1 MGRLKYLSGSL
12 GQYTWAGHSVM
23 VLSYPTH
30 FWREG
35 FTTFALSFLLFNNG
49 ASIGWSSPALPS
61 FEADQ
66 DFSDKIGE
74 NIAAW
79 IGALI
84 CLTSCGGNILTPT
97 LTTYLGPKKTL
108 LFIALPCFTTSWAFI
123 LLARPLAAVWILL
136 LARGIAGFAVGVCV
150 SIIPS
155 YIIDIASPEYQGLF
169 ALGPQLMISIGL
181 LFVYVLGAVV
191 DWWWLSL
198 VCLTLQL
205 PMFALLIL
213 TPDSPSS
220 LLQRGKEEESR
231 DAVFWLTQSK
241 SVAEHK
247 VDKMI
252 EVSCSG
258 KESAKKSLI
267 SILPLLKKPSN
278 WKPLCISVSILVALQ
293 LCGISPLVFFSVK
306 FFQDAET
313 SVDASLS
320 SIIVAS
326 ITLITVVLVCLFGAN
341 ASRRKLMLASQFGL
355 SFCLFVMALYFF
367 LGDMDMADSIR
378 WLPLLIL
385 VLYFIFFNIGLSSLI
400 WVITAEILPTEIR
413 EQIIPFAI
421 LISSIL
427 WFLVTFFFHS
437 MFVTFGGLYLFL
449 FYAVISLILSFVSFF
464 FLPETSGKTQEEISQ
479 FFKECSFGC
488 VK

>member
-1 MGRLKYLSGSL
+1 MG
-12 GQYTWAGHSVM
+12 
-23 VLSYPTH
+23 
-30 FWREG
+30 
-35 FTTFALSFLLFNNG
+35 
-49 ASIGWSSPALPS
+49 
-61 FEADQ
+61 
-66 DFSDKIGE
+66 
-74 NIAAW
+74 
-79 IGALI
+79 
-84 CLTSCGGNILTPT
+84 
-97 LTTYLGPKKTL
+97 
-108 LFIALPCFTTSWAFI
+108 
-123 LLARPLAAVWILL
+123 
-136 LARGIAGFAVGVCV
+136 
-150 SIIPS
+150 
-155 YIIDIASPEYQGLF
+155 
-169 ALGPQLMISIGL
+169 
-181 LFVYVLGAVV
+181 
-191 DWWWLSL
+191 
-198 VCLTLQL
+198 
-205 PMFALLIL
+205 
-213 TPDSPSS
+213 
-220 LLQRGKEEESR
+220 
-231 DAVFWLTQSK
+231 
-241 SVAEHK
+241 
-247 VDKMI
+247 
-252 EVSCSG
+252 SCSG
-258 KESAKKSLI
+258 KESVKKSLI

-427 WFLVTFFFHS
+427 WFLVTF
-437 MFVTFGGLYLFL
+437 GGLYLFL

-488 VK
+488 MK